1 MENGQKK
8 EFGKY
13 TIEATGRWIR
23 VANTETQ
30 HTQLFSGLSYPDAL
44 LEFKAAETR
53 NALRK

>member
-13 TIEATGRWIR
+13 TVEAVDGWIK
-23 VANTETQ
+23 VTNTETEKS
-30 HTQLFSGLSYPDAL
+30 QLFSGLSYPDAI

-53 NALRK
+53 AALKK